1 VYHKSIGNY
10 TNQAFKMSNTKE
22 TAAEKLE
29 RLMNQPITINEL
41 SNDDFDFLYEKMA
54 KGLIARAKGSGKK
67 ASKKSSSD
75 EPKEQTPW
83 GSFAAAV
90 RAKLTEME
98 VYYTLGWSQGFS
110 SYLWTDKSYSADP
123 EKLNDEAKFKHLF
136 ERYCSTKVPL
146 PIKEEKAPKK
156 SKKVV
161 VPDSEDESE
170 AKPTT
175 GGAKVKSK
183 SKAKVVVD
191 SEAEEEEV
199 VKPKP
204 TPKAAPK
211 PPTKA
216 KKEEE
221 LKTPPKEGG
230 LVQSFKGKEVYTALV
245 EEQTH
250 VWLAKDGEAD
260 VDNYLGIYNPK
271 SKEIETADEE
281 DEE

>member
-1 VYHKSIGNY
+1 
-10 TNQAFKMSNTKE
+10 MSNTKE

-29 RLMNQPITINEL
+29 RLMTQPITINEL

-54 KGLIARAKGSGKK
+54 KGLIARAKGSDKK
-67 ASKKSSSD
+67 ASKKSSSG
-75 EPKEQTPW
+75 EVKEQTPW

-90 RAKLTEME
+90 RAKLTEMG
-98 VYYTLGWSQGFS
+98 VYYTLGWSQGFN
-110 SYLWTDKSYSADP
+110 SYLWSSKGYSADP
-123 EKLNDEAKFKHLF
+123 EKLNDEAKFNHLF
-136 ERYCSTKVPL
+136 ERYCATKVPL
-146 PIKEEKAPKK
+146 PVKEEKEVKK
-156 SKKVV
+156 PKKVV

-175 GGAKVKSK
+175 GGAKVKK
-183 SKAKVVVD
+183 SKAKVVD
-191 SEAEEEEV
+191 SEAEEEEAP
-199 VKPKP
+199 KPKP

-230 LVQSFKGKEVYTALV
+230 LVQSFKGKELYTALV

-271 SKEIETADEE
+271 SKEIETANDE